1 MAAVGRRNETEPSM
15 LLDHRRDEHRVGDKW
30 IVLRRDDGGGHSN
43 TIQHMTRS

>member
-1 MAAVGRRNETEPSM
+1 MAAVGRRNETQASM

-30 IVLRRDDGGGHSN
+30 IVLRRDDRGGHRN